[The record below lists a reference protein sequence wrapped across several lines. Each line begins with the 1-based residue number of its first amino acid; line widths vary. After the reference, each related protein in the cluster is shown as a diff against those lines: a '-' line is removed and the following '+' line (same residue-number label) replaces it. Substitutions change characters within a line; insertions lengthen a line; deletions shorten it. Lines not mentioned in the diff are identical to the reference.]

1 MRSAVR
7 LRVLIIVEILIGDPG
22 CVHSILVDIFSI
34 LPHESLPTLPNPL
47 SIGHAHGLPDRIR
60 AWPFLPGP

>member
-7 LRVLIIVEILIGDPG
+7 LSLLIIVEIFTGEPG
-22 CVHSILVDIFSI
+22 CVHSILVDIFPI
-34 LPHESLPTLPNPL
+34 LPHESPLTLPNPL
-47 SIGHAHGLPDRIR
+47 SIGHAGLPAHIR